1 MICTIDELKQNL
13 NIESEYKDDDEYLLM
28 LLEVAEEM
36 VFKYLDKQKNE
47 YNIIPS
53 NIKYA
58 IIILASQY
66 YENRTSIAFAS
77 ANKIPYSFDFLLST
91 ERNITI
97 A

>member
-13 NIESEYKDDDEYLLM
+13 NIELNYKDDDEYLLM
-28 LLEVAEEM
+28 LLEVSEEM
-36 VFKYLDKQKNE
+36 VFKYLDKQKSD
-47 YNIIPS
+47 YNIIPY

-58 IIILASQY
+58 ILILASQY

-77 ANKIPYSFDFLLST
+77 SNKIPFSFDFLLST

-97 A
+97 V

>member
-13 NIESEYKDDDEYLLM
+13 NIESDYKDDDEYLMM

-36 VFKYLDKQKNE
+36 VFKYLDKQKSDFTV
-47 YNIIPS
+47 IPS
-53 NIKYA
+53 NVRYA
-58 IIILASQY
+58 ILVLASQY

-77 ANKIPYSFDFLLST
+77 SNKIPYSFDFLLST